1 METNNIQTRKDEIR
15 FFTNKP
21 DGNARKISGK
31 TIIKNLAGR
40 FCR

>member
-21 DGNARKISGK
+21 EEMLGK
-31 TIIKNLAGR
+31 FPFNDIITGKNLR
-40 FCR
+40 CL